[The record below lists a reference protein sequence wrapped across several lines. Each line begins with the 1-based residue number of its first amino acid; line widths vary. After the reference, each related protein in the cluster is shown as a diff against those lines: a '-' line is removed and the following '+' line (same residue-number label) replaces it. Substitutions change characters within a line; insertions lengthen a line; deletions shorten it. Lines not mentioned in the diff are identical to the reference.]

1 MAFLLCVQLANASHV
16 MGFFTEMEC
25 LNACTTRVHFR
36 AYRDCSGATGISN
49 SLSFNPTTAG
59 CLPPTPVGSAST
71 QVYFEV
77 TPICASV
84 PTQCSSASA
93 TFVGVQEYASY
104 QDYDVCGLTGC
115 SYTLGWTSCCR
126 NAAITSGA
134 SNQSSTLQNT
144 VVLQAGCNNSP
155 TFTNLPIF
163 YGCAGA
169 SYAVHQGA
177 YDPDGDS
184 LAYALGT
191 CLGAAGAPV
200 TYNPGYSPTQP
211 LGSSWNV
218 TIDPITGMLNLVA
231 NPGIVQVGVLCIVV
245 SEYRNGVL
253 IGTST
258 RDMQIQI
265 GNFCAGNS
273 APIIGPI
280 TNITGNATLVGPST
294 ISVCPGTSFCFDISA
309 TDADT
314 VNLQTVSLYWDGNI
328 AGATFTE
335 AGFPAVVDT
344 VRDSTP
350 VGRFCW
356 TATTPGTYQFLVSAE
371 DNYCGLIVPQDQLIT
386 IQVANGGPANLITAT
401 GTFQACAGS
410 ADTLSAPAGYASYL
424 WSSNNTAPTIA
435 VNIPGTYSVTVT
447 NANGCAYWD
456 SYTVA
461 SLPPDISGTITDHV
475 GNPLAGQKVYLID
488 HDPALASLSAADS
501 TLTDAAGYYE
511 FCTVTLDTAYIK
523 AAPDSA
529 AYPTDMP
536 TYYSGNLMWAA
547 ATPVPAVNLPVT
559 ANFATLFGSNPGGPG
574 FIGGL
579 LTQGANKTLA
589 PGDPIPGMTMWLY
602 SSTLSQ
608 PIDHT
613 VTDGNGYFFFG
624 NLPLGDYFVLA
635 DKPGVSTTNVPSLT
649 LDLQNVVRD
658 SLDFRLH
665 TTYLELVLNTVAVT
679 PQRPGFALDISPNP
693 MGETGLLHAT
703 LSEET
708 DLRFA
713 IHDLRGRQLYATAS
727 MHLPAGKHQFRLN
740 PGQWGISAGTYFVRV
755 QAGTC
760 MTTLKIVVQ

>member
-1 MAFLLCVQLANASHV
+1 MLALLLCVQVANASHV
-16 MGFFTEMEC
+16 MGFYTEMEC
-25 LNACTTRVHFR
+25 LNSCTTRVHFR

-49 SLSFNPTTAG
+49 VLTFTPTTG
-59 CLPPTPVGSAST
+59 CPAPTALGAASS
-71 QVYFEV
+71 QVIIEV

-84 PTQCSSASA
+84 PTQCTNASA
-93 TFVGVQEYASY
+93 TFVGVEEYASY
-104 QDYDVCGLTGC
+104 RDYNVCGLTGC
-115 SYTLGWTSCCR
+115 GYTLDWSTCCR
-126 NAAITSGA
+126 NGAITSGA
-134 SNQSSTLQNT
+134 FAQSSSLRNT
-144 VVLQAGCNNSP
+144 VVLQAACNNSP
-155 TFTNLPIF
+155 VFTNHPIF
-163 YGCAGA
+163 YGCLGVN
-169 SYAVHQGA
+169 YTVHQGA

-184 LAYALGT
+184 LAFAFGPCYDTPGT
-191 CLGAAGAPV
+191 PF
-200 TYNPGYSPTQP
+200 TYNPGYSATQP
-211 LGSSWNV
+211 LGASWNV
-218 TIDPITGMLNLVA
+218 TIDPVTGMLSLVA
-231 NPGIVQVGVLCIVV
+231 SPGNAEVGVLCIMV
-245 SEYRNGVL
+245 SEYRGGVL

-265 GNFCAGNS
+265 GNFCGGN
-273 APIIGPI
+273 APPVVGPI
-280 TNITGNATLVGPST
+280 TNLTGNATQVGPYT
-294 ISVCPGTSFCFDISA
+294 LSVCPGTSFCFDISA

-314 VNLQTVSLYWDGNI
+314 VSMQNVALYWDGNI

-371 DNYCGLIVPQDQLIT
+371 DNFCGLNIPQDQLIT
-386 IQVANGGPANLITAT
+386 IQVVNGGPASLITAS
-401 GTFQACAGS
+401 GTYQACSGTG
-410 ADTLSAPAGYASYL
+410 DTLTAAAGYASYC
-424 WSSNNTAPTIA
+424 WSNAATTQSIVAIT
-435 VNIPGTYSVTVT
+435 PGVYSVTVT
-447 NANGCAYWD
+447 TAAGCSYWD
-456 SYTVA
+456 SYIPT
-461 SLPPDISGTITDHV
+461 SLPPDISGTVTDHLS
-475 GNPLAGQKVYLID
+475 NPLAGQKVYLID
-488 HDPALASLSAADS
+488 HDPALASLSAVDS

-547 ATPVPAVNLPVT
+547 ATPIPAGTLPAT

-613 VTDGNGYFFFG
+613 VTDANGYFFFG

-665 TTYLELVLNTVAVT
+665 STYLELVLNTVAVT
-679 PQRPGFALDISPNP
+679 PQRPGFALAISPNP
-693 MGETGLLHAT
+693 MGETGLLHAI
-703 LSEET
+703 LPEET

-727 MHLPAGKHQFRLN
+727 MHLPAGQHQFRLN
-740 PGQWGISAGTYFVRV
+740 PGQWGIAAGTYFVRV
-755 QAGTC
+755 QAGTG